1 MAPTT
6 NKKIPFAATPACI
19 LCKVN
24 EATGTMAILWT
35 FDNLAGVLPKFPA
48 VTAQSTG
55 GEKVTFTRAD
65 GTEIQ
70 FDKYSLV
77 LDGTD
82 ETEIVASADADPLA
96 TGRFEVT
103 LTINEAPIKAGT
115 DYVNYSAFLNEL
127 VAERDAGTK
136 FFLIQPLALSY
147 DELKK
152 ASPSPDSWLVGFVKI
167 DGDLELVTGSTNT
180 VVLKSYDVSGLEVI
194 GNVADGV
201 GLKVADVNGLGT
213 DGVVSITLKRGGVG
227 KDAILTKD
235 LSTFSSGNFDLVKVG
250 KPVFI

>member
-1 MAPTT
+1 MSATM

-24 EATGTMAILWT
+24 DAAGTMAILWT
-35 FDNLAGVLPKFPA
+35 FDNLASAGVKFPA
-48 VTAQSTG
+48 VTAQSAG
-55 GEKVTFTRAD
+55 GEKTTFTRAD
-65 GTEIQ
+65 GAEIQ

-96 TGRFEVT
+96 TGRFEVI
-103 LTINEAPIKAGT
+103 LGINEAPIKAGT
-115 DYVNYSAFLNEL
+115 DYLNYTAFLNEL

-136 FFLIQPLALSY
+136 FFIIQPLSLSY

-152 ASPSPDSWLVGFVKI
+152 SSPTPDGWLVGFVKI

-180 VVLKSYDVSGLEVI
+180 VTLKSYDVSGI
-194 GNVADGV
+194 T
-201 GLKVADVNGLGT
+201 GLAVADVNGLGT
-213 DGVVSITLKRGGVG
+213 SGVVSITLKRGGAG
-227 KDAILTKD
+227 KDATLTKD
-235 LSTFSSGNFDLVKVG
+235 LSAFSSGNYDIVKVG
-250 KPVFI
+250 KPVII